1 MECTMP
7 SAKFVPI
14 DNDKTREYVLEC
26 LSEADRGLSFLRNID
41 PKICRN
47 LKNRIF
53 KIETEV
59 NNACWRKGDT
69 ND

>member
-7 SAKFVPI
+7 SANFVPI
-14 DNDKTREYVLEC
+14 DNDKTKEYVLEC
-26 LSEADRGLSFLRNID
+26 LSEADRGLSFIHNID
-41 PKICRN
+41 SKIRKN